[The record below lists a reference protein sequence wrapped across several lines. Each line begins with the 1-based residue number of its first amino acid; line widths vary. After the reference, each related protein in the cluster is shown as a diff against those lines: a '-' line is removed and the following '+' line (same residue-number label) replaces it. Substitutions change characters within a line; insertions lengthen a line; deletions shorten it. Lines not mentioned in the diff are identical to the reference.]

1 MSNQIV
7 VPELGESITEATVS
21 KWLKQVG
28 ETVNSDEP
36 LVELETDKV
45 NVEVPSP
52 LSGVLTSI
60 EVKEGDT
67 VEVGALLG
75 EVKQEEYDLNKDNK
89 KNIETYEEISTQ
101 IKNKDIYKK
110 QKKKSISKTLV
121 LDTLAEQESAPI
133 EKELTP
139 FEESNPT
146 EQETHL
152 DEQETHL
159 DEQETHLDEQETHL
173 DEQEINKNEKKKY
186 VPPAKNNDVLS
197 PAVRKIVEENN
208 IDLSKIEGSGK
219 SGRISKGDLINL
231 MGDTPEPLKR
241 KNTHGPEERVK
252 MTRLRSTIAKRL
264 KEAQNNAAMLTT
276 FNEVDMH
283 NIMQMRKDYQEDFT
297 KKYSVRLGFMSFFV
311 KAVVVGLKNFP
322 GMNAEIEN
330 DHIIYKNYYNLS
342 IAIGT
347 DRGLVVPVLKNA
359 HELSFADIERNI
371 FILSE
376 KAQHGEITI
385 NDLQG
390 GTFTISNGGIYGS
403 MLSTPI
409 LNPPQTGILGM
420 HNIVKRAVVKDGDII
435 IRPIMYLA
443 LSYDHRIIDGKEAV
457 SFLKTVKECLEE
469 PRRLFLDL

>member
-1 MSNQIV
+1 MSNQIL
-7 VPELGESITEATVS
+7 VPSLGESITEATVS

-28 ETVNSDEP
+28 ESVDSDEP

-52 LSGVLTSI
+52 LSGTLSSI
-60 EVKEGDT
+60 KVKEGDI

-75 EVKQEEYDLNKDNK
+75 LVNEGKFHSAKTINTDLTKQDEQSYTPPKIGEKKNIVKGDIKKRKKIISKQEEAL
-89 KNIETYEEISTQ
+89 
-101 IKNKDIYKK
+101 
-110 QKKKSISKTLV
+110 TLV
-121 LDTLAEQESAPI
+121 DDIKEENTNGTLILDTLAEE
-133 EKELTP
+133 
-139 FEESNPT
+139 
-146 EQETHL
+146 
-152 DEQETHL
+152 D
-159 DEQETHLDEQETHL
+159 
-173 DEQEINKNEKKKY
+173 INKTQAEKY
-186 VPPAKNNDVLS
+186 IPPKTRENLS

-208 IDLSKIEGSGK
+208 IDLSNVQGTGR

-231 MGDTPEPLKR
+231 MGNTPKPTTR
-241 KNTHGPEERVK
+241 KITHGPEERVK
-252 MTRLRSTIAKRL
+252 MTRLRATIAKRL
-264 KEAQNNAAMLTT
+264 KEAQDNAAMLTT
-276 FNEVDMH
+276 FNEIDMH
-283 NIMQMRKDYQEDFT
+283 NIKQMRQDYQEDFQR
-297 KKYSVRLGFMSFFV
+297 KYSVKLGFMSFFV
-311 KAVVVGLKNFP
+311 KASVVALKNFP

-330 DHIIYKNYYNLS
+330 DHITYKNYYNIS

-347 DRGLVVPVLKNA
+347 DRGLVVPVLKKA
-359 HELSFADIERNI
+359 DELSFADIERNI
-371 FILSE
+371 FMLSE
-376 KAQHGEITI
+376 KARLGKITI

-420 HNIVKRAVVKDGDII
+420 HNIVDRPTVKDGNVV

-457 SFLKTVKECLEE
+457 LFLKTIKECLEE